1 MGKREVIRIVRLT
14 FSSATI
20 TEFEKLYEEHEE
32 GISSQPGCI
41 EVKLVEDASNPYVRA
56 TISKWVDEASLNNYR
71 KSELFGIV
79 WPKTKALFGNKPE
92 VWTYVN
98 EE

>member
-1 MGKREVIRIVRLT
+1 MGKQEVIRIVRLT
-14 FSSATI
+14 FSSVTI
-20 TEFEKLYEEHEE
+20 SDFEKLYDEHKEA
-32 GISSQPGCI
+32 ISSQQGCR
-41 EVKLVEDASNPYVRA
+41 EVKLVKDASNPYVRA
-56 TISKWVDEASLNNYR
+56 TISKWDDEASLNNYR

-79 WPKTKALFGNKPE
+79 WPKTKALFGDKPE